1 MKLPPF
7 AYQRAESLAEATAL
21 LAEHGADAR
30 VLGGGQSLL
39 PLMALRMSRP
49 ELLVDITRAADL
61 TGYAVT
67 GERVVVS
74 AAVTA
79 RAAETNPDIRRAHPL
94 LTACLAEVG
103 HVEIRTRGT
112 LCGSVAHADPA
123 AELPALLL
131 ALDGAVRVAGARR
144 RRRIAAADFL
154 RGPYLTALDEGELVA
169 GVELP
174 CLSPT
179 AGWSVREIARRRG
192 DFALVGVVTVLDAD
206 AGGRCTQARIAL
218 FGVAA
223 VPVRAA
229 AAERALVGEPLSPRL
244 FTEAAG
250 CAFDGVAILGD
261 LHGSATYR
269 RRAGT
274 RLVQRSLAE
283 AAGRLSATEAAHA

>member
-1 MKLPPF
+1 VKLPPF
-7 AYQRAESLAEATAL
+7 AYQRAESLAEATSL
-21 LAEHGADAR
+21 LAEYGAEAR

-49 ELLVDITRAADL
+49 EVLVDITGAADL

-67 GERVVVS
+67 ADRVVVS

-94 LTACLAEVG
+94 LAACLAEVG

-112 LCGSVAHADPA
+112 LCGAVAYADPA
-123 AELPALLL
+123 AEMPALLL
-131 ALDGAVRVAGARR
+131 ALDGAVRVAGVRR
-144 RRRIAAADFL
+144 RRRIVAADFL
-154 RGPYLTALDEGELVA
+154 RGPYLTALEEGELVA

-218 FGVAA
+218 FGVAG
-223 VPVRAA
+223 VPVRATE
-229 AAERALVGEPLSPRL
+229 AERALVGEPLSPRL

-250 CAFDGVAILGD
+250 SAFDGVAVLGD

-283 AAGRLSATEAAHA
+283 AAGRLSAAEAAHA